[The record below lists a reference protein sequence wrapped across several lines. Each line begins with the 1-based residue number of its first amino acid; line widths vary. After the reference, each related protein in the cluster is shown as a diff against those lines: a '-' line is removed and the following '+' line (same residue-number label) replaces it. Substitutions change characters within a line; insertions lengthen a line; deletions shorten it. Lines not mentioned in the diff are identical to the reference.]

1 MLDRSLFFTDEQID
15 ELGEAFNISLGA
27 SSSTVYM
34 TLGRQVNITAP
45 DVQVS
50 SRVDFELPSN
60 DYMMAIEVNYIEG
73 LYGKNVLL
81 LKKEDVRK
89 MLEIMM
95 MMEIEPETFE
105 IDEIGESAMSELM
118 NQMMGAAAT
127 GMSRFFDMVVNIST
141 PTVIRIENIEVFKQ
155 SYFKDEDVLV
165 TARFGFEVADTFNS
179 DFLNI
184 MSLDFAED
192 MLANVQRLK
201 DRQ

>member
-1 MLDRSLFFTDEQID
+1 MLDRSLFFTEEQID

-50 SRVDFELPSN
+50 SRVDFELPSD

-95 MMEIEPETFE
+95 MMEIESETFE

-127 GMSRFFDMVVNIST
+127 GMSRFFDMIVNIST
-141 PTVIRIENIEVFKQ
+141 PTVIRIDNIEVFKQ

-192 MLANVQRLK
+192 MLSHVQKLK

>member
-1 MLDRSLFFTDEQID
+1 MLDRSLFFTEEQVD

-141 PTVIRIENIEVFKQ
+141 PTVIRIENMEVFKQ

-184 MSLDFAED
+184 MSLNFAEE
-192 MLANVQRLK
+192 MLSHVQKLK

>member
-95 MMEIEPETFE
+95 MMEMEPETFE

-192 MLANVQRLK
+192 MLANVQKLK
-201 DRQ
+201 DKQ